1 MALTHWYTGIA
12 SETTATVVVRAS
24 ANENVTVS
32 ANGEDKVVACAT
44 ATNDGNAV
52 ATFTGLSPGQRY
64 PYTVNGEAGGELRP
78 FPTTY
83 PFWVALSSCWA
94 PKSFDPIA
102 LRVLKAPLTGANM
115 ALHQEMVDSLALFC
129 GLGDLLYMNESGTIN
144 GYPVSNIAGGSLAT
158 AQSLTER
165 LNYYRGCRLNGG
177 LMSLMANVPTTLSK
191 DDHEYDPNNACYD
204 LAWLQAKFGGGA
216 TQGDLDALWAVAD
229 GAWRSWSL
237 GNPPS
242 QLVGP
247 SCYSVRIGPLE
258 IFYTDQIYGRSYHA
272 TVDGPTK
279 YMLSPAQEEET
290 LRQMGASTAPFKL
303 INSTK
308 QFISSSGFND
318 DGWCNI
324 GGSGKGYETQLARIL
339 KDPRF
344 PRQGALSVTGDE
356 HLKSDMFVPENHFG
370 TGSAGISQMSA
381 GPATIPAII
390 NIAKATDGLAYRTGV
405 REKERDL
412 AGGDVAGI
420 SVRGENNYVLL
431 RVLPDRIERYR
442 LGSRYG
448 LKYFGYIGTADNLV
462 RR

>member
-1 MALTHWYTGIA
+1 MAVTHWYTGIA

-24 ANENVTVS
+24 SDENVTVS
-32 ANGEDKVVACAT
+32 ANSEDKVVACAT

-52 ATFTGLSPGQRY
+52 ATFTGLSPGVRY
-64 PYTVNGEAGGELRP
+64 PYTVNGTARGELRP

-83 PFWVALSSCWA
+83 PFWVALSSCWTPNSYDVLA
-94 PKSFDPIA
+94 TR
-102 LRVLKAPLTGANM
+102 LLKAPATGANK
-115 ALHQEMVDSLALFC
+115 ALHEEMVATLALFC
-129 GLGDLLYMNESGTIN
+129 GLGDLVYMNASGTIN
-144 GYPVSNIAGGSLAT
+144 GYTVTDVAGGTLADT
-158 AQSLTER
+158 QDLEKR
-165 LNYYRGCRLNGG
+165 LNYYRGTRLNGG
-177 LMSLMANVPTTLSK
+177 LKALLANVPTTLSK

-204 LAWLQAKFGGGA
+204 LAWLQSKFGGGA
-216 TQGDLDALWAVAD
+216 TQGDLDALWAAAD

-237 GNPPS
+237 GNPSS

-258 IFYTDQIYGRSYHA
+258 IFYTDQIYGRTYHN
-272 TVDGPTK
+272 TVDGPAK
-279 YMLSPAQEEET
+279 YMMSPAQEEES

-308 QFISSSGFND
+308 QYISSCGFNT

-324 GGSGKGYETQLARIL
+324 GGAGKGYETQLARIL

-344 PRQGALSVTGDE
+344 PRAGALSVTGDE
-356 HLKSDMFVPENHFG
+356 HIKSDMFVPENHFG
-370 TGSAGISQMSA
+370 AGSAGISQMSA

-390 NIAKATDGLAYRTGV
+390 NIAEATDGLAYRTGV
-405 REKERDL
+405 REKERDI
-412 AGGDVAGI
+412 AGGEKVGL
-420 SVRGENNYVLL
+420 SVRGENSYVLL